1 MTALNLTTWT
11 AKVDHQIN
19 DNDRAFVRFILHNF
33 PTSTSA
39 IFPTPA
45 ADPFAVNNPRTA
57 YSTLGE
63 EIHNF
68 NSSLLNDFRYE
79 WQPRHFYN
87 LSLGLDQGWPEKL
100 GLKGV
105 SNRSF
110 PRVTAAGFS
119 NMGPATQER
128 IQVPIRD
135 TDIVDTLS
143 WFRGKHAL
151 KLGGEFRLVR
161 NVDILND
168 QISGVLG
175 FATQPTAAPNV
186 AGTGSAIA
194 SMLVGF
200 PNTGTVHATDP
211 LDRRAKYVAVFVQ
224 DDWKVARN
232 LTLNLG
238 FRWEA
243 HTPRSDASNR
253 QNGFNTT
260 EINPVSNTPGVVTF
274 AGMGGLGSHVYAG
287 DYNNFAPRVGLAWK
301 PLGERTVIRTGFG
314 IFYGIPQ
321 PGSNNTSA
329 GFEVSGSFS
338 TPDNGSTAPF
348 LLRNGFPGGAAQ
360 AQLGP
365 AYGAVPAGSAVKFAP
380 QFIESPRR
388 LGYTEQWNFGIQH
401 DLGWDTVI
409 EVSYLGNE
417 GHRLNGP
424 DTSINQVPVSKM
436 GPGNTQVLRPFPQFS
451 NVTLAAPMWGN
462 SNYQALNIKVEK
474 RFSHG
479 LNFQANYTYA
489 KFIDDVAGSFEG
501 GAGSGGIQNLYNRRA
516 EKARSGNDIR
526 NRFVADSS
534 YDLPL
539 GKGAALGGWSVALIG
554 ILQQGGPVGLTMQT
568 NGTNAFTPGAQR
580 VNVLRDPSL
589 GAGDRSVTRWFD
601 TAAVAAP
608 APFTFGNAG
617 RALLTGPGLINFS
630 ASLLKNIR
638 WHERYNVQFRVEAL
652 NFANHP
658 NFGNPGTAFGS
669 AAFGVISTAKDPR
682 IMQLGLRAEF

>member
-1 MTALNLTTWT
+1 
-11 AKVDHQIN
+11 
-19 DNDRAFVRFILHNF
+19 VRFILHDF

-39 IFPTPA
+39 IFPQPA

-68 NSSLLNDFRYE
+68 SSTLLNDFRFE

-87 LSLGLDQGWPEKL
+87 LSLGLDQGWPDKL

-119 NMGPATQER
+119 NMGPGTQER

-135 TDIVDTLS
+135 TDMVDTLS

-151 KLGGEFRLVR
+151 KFGGELRLVR

-175 FATQPTAAPNV
+175 FATQPTALPNV
-186 AGTGSAIA
+186 ANTGSAIA

-200 PNTGTVHATDP
+200 PNTATVHATEP
-211 LDRRAKYVAVFVQ
+211 LDRRTKYVAVFVQ

-238 FRWEA
+238 IRWEA
-243 HTPRSDASNR
+243 HTPRWDLNNR

-260 EINPVSNTPGVVTF
+260 QINPVSNTPGVVTF
-274 AGMGGLGSHVYAG
+274 AGLDGLGVHVYNG
-287 DYNNFAPRVGLAWK
+287 DYDNFAPRVGLAWK
-301 PLGERTVIRTGFG
+301 PFGERTVIRGG
-314 IFYGIPQ
+314 VGMFYGIPQ

-338 TPDNGSTAPF
+338 TPDNGITPPF
-348 LLRNGFPGGAAQ
+348 LLRNGFPGGASQ

-365 AYGAVPAGSAVKFAP
+365 AYGAVPVGSAVKFAP
-380 QFIESPRR
+380 QFIESPRE
-388 LGYTEQWNFGIQH
+388 LGYTEQWNFGIQR
-401 DLGWDTVI
+401 DLGWDSVL

-436 GPGNTQVLRPFPQFS
+436 GAGNTQVLRPFPQFN
-451 NVTLAAPMWGN
+451 NVTLVAPMWGN
-462 SNYQALNIKVEK
+462 SNYQALNIKAEK

-489 KFIDDVAGSFEG
+489 KFIDDVAGSFEL
-501 GAGSGGIQNLYNRRA
+501 GSIPGGIQNFYDRKA
-516 EKARSGNDIR
+516 EKSLSGNDVR
-526 NRFVADSS
+526 NRLVMNSA

-539 GKGAALGGWSVALIG
+539 GKGKMLGGWSLGFIG
-554 ILQQGGPVGLTMQT
+554 VLQQGGPVGLTTQT

-580 VNVLRDPSL
+580 VNVLRNPSL
-589 GAGDRSVTRWFD
+589 PAGDRSVTRWFD
-601 TAAVAAP
+601 TTAVAAP
-608 APFTFGNAG
+608 PAFTFGNAG
-617 RALLTGPGLINFS
+617 RALLTGPGIIDFS
-630 ASLLKNIR
+630 VSLLKNIR

-652 NFANHP
+652 NFANHS
-658 NFGNPGTAFGS
+658 NFNNPGTALGS
-669 AAFGVISTAKDPR
+669 AGFGVISAARDPR
-682 IMQLGLRAEF
+682 ILQLGLRAEF